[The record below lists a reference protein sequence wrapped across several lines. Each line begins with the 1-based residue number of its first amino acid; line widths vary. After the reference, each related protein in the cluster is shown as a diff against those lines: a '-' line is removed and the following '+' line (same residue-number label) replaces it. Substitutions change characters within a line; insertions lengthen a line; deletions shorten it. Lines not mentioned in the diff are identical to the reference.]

1 MNPQQ
6 IVEKMIMGNSNPM
19 LTNLVKMA
27 QKGNSSGIEQFARN
41 LCKQKGIDFAKEFA
55 NFMSQMKR

>member
-27 QKGNSSGIEQFARN
+27 QKGNSNGIEQFARN
-41 LCKQKGIDFAKEFA
+41 LCKQKGIDFDKEFA
-55 NFMSQMKR
+55 TFMSQIKR